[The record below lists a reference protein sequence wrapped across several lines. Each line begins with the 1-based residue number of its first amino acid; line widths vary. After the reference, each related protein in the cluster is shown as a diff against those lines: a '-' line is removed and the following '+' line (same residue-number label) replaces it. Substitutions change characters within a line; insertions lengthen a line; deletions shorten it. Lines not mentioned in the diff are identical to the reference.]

1 MRRAAALA
9 LVIVGSSLG
18 ALGCGEATPRA
29 SAPRAYLP
37 PPAAPEA
44 AADPRAAAAIAFA
57 EAQVGKR
64 YCWGGTGPSCYDC
77 SGLVQAAWRWAGAR
91 LPRTTGDQ
99 ARALVEIPA
108 SEIRPG
114 DILWWSHGH
123 VGLYVG
129 NGAIIDAYHS
139 GAGVVRRRAPVPE
152 RVLRVMPP
160 APPPT
165 TVVRDGQRTELPR
178 PPS

>member
-9 LVIVGSSLG
+9 LVLG
-18 ALGCGEATPRA
+18 GTPFVLGCADATPRP

-37 PPAAPEA
+37 APAWPEA
-44 AADPRAAAAIAFA
+44 PADPRAAAAIAFA
-57 EAQVGKR
+57 EAQIGKR
-64 YCWGGTGPSCYDC
+64 YCWGGTGPSCFDC

-99 ARALVEIPA
+99 ARALVEVPP
-108 SEIRPG
+108 SEVRPG

-129 NGAIIDAYHS
+129 GGAIVDAYHS

-152 RVLRVMPP
+152 RVLRVTSPR
-160 APPPT
+160 AP
-165 TVVRDGQRTELPR
+165 
-178 PPS
+178 